1 MPPLR
6 VRVDDLAFF
15 TVFAE
20 CLSFSEAARQLHISQ
35 PALHVKIRKLSEQL
49 DTVLYRRFG
58 RQLRL
63 TPHGELVARCARE
76 MQSQAQS
83 LVETLRTGSSH
94 EPVVLGAGTG
104 AYMYLL
110 GAAVQRYLKEAS
122 VPLRLLT
129 LDRDQAVQAVMEG
142 KAHLAVTPLETL
154 PGEAESEPL
163 ASVGQVLVIPR
174 AHPLANRKKVSL
186 KDLRGCR
193 LVVPNPGQPHR
204 EMLGRMLQS
213 AGVPWE
219 IAVETAGWELM
230 MRFVQLG
237 VGVAIV
243 NAYCMPPKGL
253 IAVPIP
259 ELPRLNF
266 QLLHLRGRGRDGEV
280 GRLRGLLL
288 EVTAGWR
295 AR

>member
-1 MPPLR
+1 MENSSLGALAKCSHRPR
-6 VRVDDLAFF
+6 VSWRLCERD
-15 TVFAE
+15 
-20 CLSFSEAARQLHISQ
+20 
-35 PALHVKIRKLSEQL
+35 PA
-49 DTVLYRRFG
+49 
-58 RQLRL
+58 
-63 TPHGELVARCARE
+63 
-76 MQSQAQS
+76 
-83 LVETLRTGSSH
+83 H

-129 LDRDQAVQAVMEG
+129 LDRDQAVQAGKAG

-163 ASVGQVLVIPR
+163 ASVGKVLVIPR
-174 AHPLANRKKVSL
+174 AHPLAGRKKVSL
-186 KDLRGCR
+186 MDLRGCR
-193 LVVPNPGQPHR
+193 LVPNPGQPHR

-230 MRFVQLG
+230 IRFVQLG

-243 NAYCMPPKGL
+243 NAYCMPPKEL
-253 IAVPIP
+253 NAVPIP
-259 ELPRLNF
+259 ELP
-266 QLLHLRGRGRDGEV
+266 G
-280 GRLRGLLL
+280 
-288 EVTAGWR
+288 
-295 AR
+295 